1 MALPISPTP
10 VLKGKDSKRFNL
22 QLLKSRKNRISKTER
37 ERGLVLMKAVL
48 KNANV

>member
-22 QLLKSRKNRISKTER
+22 QLKRSKKNRISRTER
-37 ERGLVLMKAVL
+37 EKGLSLVKAVL
-48 KNANV
+48 KNATV